1 MRNRV
6 YRITTK
12 GLMRVVTA
20 KVDLPERSIIPAEGT
35 VRIPFVDAGYKIK
48 RLEVRKLPND
58 NLIQF
63 EVHHGTE
70 LRFIEAVIELAESI
84 QTEE

>member
-6 YRITTK
+6 YRITSK

-20 KVDLPERSIIPAEGT
+20 KVELPERSIIPVGGT
-35 VRIPFVDAGYKIK
+35 ARIPFVDAGYKIK
-48 RLEVRKLPND
+48 RLEVRRLPDD

-70 LRFIEAVIELAESI
+70 LRFIEAVIELTETM